1 MILIIPALIDIMV
14 LVVIITANMEDT
26 IMVHEGEIKYCY
38 IIFFF
43 FFIHYS
49 FLLYIIIREKIR
61 SNFYKLS
68 EVTKVK
74 MTKELHL
81 AP

>member
-1 MILIIPALIDIMV
+1 MILIILALIDIMV
-14 LVVIITANMEDT
+14 LVVIITANMEDI

-43 FFIHYS
+43 FYSLFIS
-49 FLLYIIIREKIR
+49 FIYNNQSKIK

-68 EVTKVK
+68 EVTKIK